1 MAEIQ
6 NFNYDKSFVL
16 TSLQVF
22 SSTGNVIDMTTI
34 MVTLTI
40 FEDIFN
46 STISGDLTINDAND
60 YLSNLPILG
69 FEFLKIEL
77 SKPGSNI
84 KLTKTFRIYKVDNVM
99 VDYGSQKSQSYT
111 LRFCSEEFL
120 ISTGMKISKS

>member
-60 YLSNLPILG
+60 IYQI
-69 FEFLKIEL
+69 FL
-77 SKPGSNI
+77 
-84 KLTKTFRIYKVDNVM
+84 F
-99 VDYGSQKSQSYT
+99 
-111 LRFCSEEFL
+111 
-120 ISTGMKISKS
+120 